1 MRVSDLDSKL
11 AFKKCLLV
19 WKFSCGA
26 GVQDPA
32 MAAAVA
38 QATTVAQVQSV
49 AWELPCALVTA

>member
-19 WKFSCGA
+19 WEFSCGA

-32 MAAAVA
+32 WL
-38 QATTVAQVQSV
+38 QL
-49 AWELPCALVTA
+49 WHKP